1 MSADR
6 TARVPT
12 GRLRLSD
19 SRAFL
24 SYLFVLFC
32 IGWTGVCGGAH
43 LPNTLPLALGMSP
56 QDAATALGTP
66 IVRVTTRSGSDVYT
80 TDRDAG
86 VPGYPVGERLFLQ
99 FRDGALTGW
108 KYDWRVLP
116 HAPF

>member
-1 MSADR
+1 M
-6 TARVPT
+6 
-12 GRLRLSD
+12 RLSD

-66 IVRVTTRSGSDVYT
+66 IVRVTRAPAPMSTPPTATQASQVIRSASACSCNSAAAPSPAGNT
-80 TDRDAG
+80 TGACCRM
-86 VPGYPVGERLFLQ
+86 RLSKA
-99 FRDGALTGW
+99 RP
-108 KYDWRVLP
+108 P